1 MKIIECKKQVN
12 GIYDIILND
21 LILSGTGSN
30 EKVEVYY
37 LGERNGVVYIM
48 EDEKDYREN
57 THYNNV
63 GVMDLTCI
71 GYSNVKEFLRELFN
85 CYNLTEN

>member
-1 MKIIECKKQVN
+1 MKIVECKKQVN
-12 GIYDIILND
+12 DLCDIILN
-21 LILSGTGSN
+21 
-30 EKVEVYY
+30 EKEELYY

-63 GVMDLTCI
+63 GVVDITGI
-71 GYSNVKEFLRELFN
+71 GYSNVKEFLNELFD

>member
-1 MKIIECKKQVN
+1 MKILECKKQVN
-12 GIYDIILND
+12 NICDIILN
-21 LILSGTGSN
+21 
-30 EKVEVYY
+30 EKEDIYY
-37 LGERNGVVYIM
+37 LGEKNGVIYIM
-48 EDEKDYREN
+48 EDEKDYKEN

-71 GYSNVKEFLRELFN
+71 GYSNIKEFLRELFD

>member
-12 GIYDIILND
+12 NLCDIILN
-21 LILSGTGSN
+21 
-30 EKVEVYY
+30 EKEDIYY
-37 LGERNGVVYIM
+37 LGEKNGVVYIM

-71 GYSNVKEFLRELFN
+71 GYSNIKEFLRELFD

>member
-12 GIYDIILND
+12 GIYDIILN
-21 LILSGTGSN
+21 
-30 EKVEVYY
+30 EKEDVYY
-37 LGERNGVVYIM
+37 LGEKNGVVYIM

-71 GYSNVKEFLRELFN
+71 GYSNVKEFLRELFD
-85 CYNLTEN
+85 CYNLTEK

>member
-1 MKIIECKKQVN
+1 MKIVELKKQIN

-21 LILSGTGSN
+21 LILSGTGN
-30 EKVEVYY
+30 NKKVEVYY
-37 LGERNGVVYIM
+37 LSERNGVVYIM

-63 GVMDLTCI
+63 GVVDITGI
-71 GYSNVKEFLRELFN
+71 GYSNVKEFLNELFD

>member
-12 GIYDIILND
+12 GIYDIILN
-21 LILSGTGSN
+21 
-30 EKVEVYY
+30 EKEDVYY
-37 LGERNGVVYIM
+37 LGEKNGVVYIM

-71 GYSNVKEFLRELFN
+71 GYSNVKEFLRELFD

>member
-1 MKIIECKKQVN
+1 MKILECKKQVN
-12 GIYDIILND
+12 NICDIILN
-21 LILSGTGSN
+21 
-30 EKVEVYY
+30 EKEDIYY
-37 LGERNGVVYIM
+37 FGEKNGVIYIM
-48 EDEKDYREN
+48 EDEKDYKEN

-71 GYSNVKEFLRELFN
+71 GYSNVREFLRELFD

>member
-1 MKIIECKKQVN
+1 MKIVECKKQVN
-12 GIYDIILND
+12 NICDIILN
-21 LILSGTGSN
+21 
-30 EKVEVYY
+30 EKEDIYY
-37 LGERNGVVYIM
+37 LGEKNGVIYIM
-48 EDEKDYREN
+48 EDEKDYKEN

-71 GYSNVKEFLRELFN
+71 GYSNIKEFLRELFD

>member
-1 MKIIECKKQVN
+1 MKIVECKKQVN
-12 GIYDIILND
+12 NLCDIILN
-21 LILSGTGSN
+21 
-30 EKVEVYY
+30 EKEEKYY

-63 GVMDLTCI
+63 GVVDITGI
-71 GYSNVKEFLRELFN
+71 GYSNVKEFLNELFD

>member
-1 MKIIECKKQVN
+1 MKIVETKKQIN

-21 LILSGTGSN
+21 LILSGTGN
-30 EKVEVYY
+30 NKKVEVYY
-37 LGERNGVVYIM
+37 LSERNGVVYIM

-63 GVMDLTCI
+63 GVVDITGI
-71 GYSNVKEFLRELFN
+71 GYSNVKEFLNELFD

>member
-1 MKIIECKKQVN
+1 MKIVECKKQVN
-12 GIYDIILND
+12 NLCDIILN
-21 LILSGTGSN
+21 
-30 EKVEVYY
+30 EKEEKYY

-63 GVMDLTCI
+63 GVVDITGI
-71 GYSNVKEFLRELFN
+71 GYSNVKEFLNVLFD

>member
-12 GIYDIILND
+12 NICDIILN
-21 LILSGTGSN
+21 
-30 EKVEVYY
+30 EKEDIYY
-37 LGERNGVVYIM
+37 LGEKNGVIYIM

-71 GYSNVKEFLRELFN
+71 GYSNIKKFLRELFD

>member
-1 MKIIECKKQVN
+1 MKILECKKQVN
-12 GIYDIILND
+12 NICDIILN
-21 LILSGTGSN
+21 
-30 EKVEVYY
+30 EKEDIYY
-37 LGERNGVVYIM
+37 LGEKNGVIYIM
-48 EDEKDYREN
+48 EDEKDYKEN

-71 GYSNVKEFLRELFN
+71 GYSNVREFLRELFD

>member
-12 GIYDIILND
+12 GIYDIILN
-21 LILSGTGSN
+21 
-30 EKVEVYY
+30 EKEDVYY
-37 LGERNGVVYIM
+37 LGEKNGVVYIM

-71 GYSNVKEFLRELFN
+71 GYSNVREFLRELFD

>member
-1 MKIIECKKQVN
+1 MKIVECKKQVN

-21 LILSGTGSN
+21 LILSGTGST

-37 LGERNGVVYIM
+37 LGENNGVVYIM

-63 GVMDLTCI
+63 GIVNITGI
-71 GYSNVKEFLRELFN
+71 GYSNVKEFLSELFN

>member
-1 MKIIECKKQVN
+1 MKIIECKKQVT
-12 GIYDIILND
+12 GIYDIILN
-21 LILSGTGSN
+21 
-30 EKVEVYY
+30 EKEDVYY
-37 LGERNGVVYIM
+37 LGEKNGVVYIM

-71 GYSNVKEFLRELFN
+71 GYSNVKEFLRELFD

>member
-1 MKIIECKKQVN
+1 MKIVECKKQVN
-12 GIYDIILND
+12 DLCDIILN
-21 LILSGTGSN
+21 
-30 EKVEVYY
+30 EKEELYY
-37 LGERNGVVYIM
+37 LGERNGVIYIM

-63 GVMDLTCI
+63 GVVDITGI
-71 GYSNVKEFLRELFN
+71 GYSNIKEFLNELFD

>member
-12 GIYDIILND
+12 NICDIILN
-21 LILSGTGSN
+21 
-30 EKVEVYY
+30 EKEDIYY
-37 LGERNGVVYIM
+37 LGEKNGVIYIM

-71 GYSNVKEFLRELFN
+71 GYSNIKEFLRELFD

>member
-12 GIYDIILND
+12 NLCDIILN
-21 LILSGTGSN
+21 
-30 EKVEVYY
+30 EKKELYY
-37 LGERNGVVYIM
+37 LGEKNGVVYIM

-71 GYSNVKEFLRELFN
+71 GYSNIKEFLRELFD

>member
-1 MKIIECKKQVN
+1 MKIVECKKQVN
-12 GIYDIILND
+12 DLCDIILN
-21 LILSGTGSN
+21 
-30 EKVEVYY
+30 EKEEKYY

-71 GYSNVKEFLRELFN
+71 GYSNVKEFLYELFD

>member
-1 MKIIECKKQVN
+1 MV
-12 GIYDIILND
+12 L
-21 LILSGTGSN
+21 
-30 EKVEVYY
+30 
-37 LGERNGVVYIM
+37 YIM
-48 EDEKDYREN
+48 EDEQDYIEN

-71 GYSNVKEFLRELFN
+71 GYSNVKEFLRELFD

>member
-1 MKIIECKKQVN
+1 MKIVETKKQIN

-21 LILSGTGSN
+21 LILSGTGN
-30 EKVEVYY
+30 NKKVEAYY
-37 LGERNGVVYIM
+37 LSERNGVVYIM

-63 GVMDLTCI
+63 GVVDITGI
-71 GYSNVKEFLRELFN
+71 GYSNVKEFLNELFD

>member
-1 MKIIECKKQVN
+1 MKIVECKKQVN
-12 GIYDIILND
+12 DLCDIILN
-21 LILSGTGSN
+21 
-30 EKVEVYY
+30 EKEEKYY

-63 GVMDLTCI
+63 GVVDITGI
-71 GYSNVKEFLRELFN
+71 GYSNVKEFLNELFD

>member
-1 MKIIECKKQVN
+1 MKIVECKKQVN
-12 GIYDIILND
+12 NLCDIILN
-21 LILSGTGSN
+21 
-30 EKVEVYY
+30 EKEEKYY

-71 GYSNVKEFLRELFN
+71 GYSNVKEFLRELFD

>member
-1 MKIIECKKQVN
+1 MKIVECKKQVN

-21 LILSGTGSN
+21 LILSGTGST

-37 LGERNGVVYIM
+37 LGENNGVVYIM

-63 GVMDLTCI
+63 GVVDITGI
-71 GYSNVKEFLRELFN
+71 GYSNIKEFLNELFD

>member
-1 MKIIECKKQVN
+1 MKIVETKKQIN

-21 LILSGTGSN
+21 LILSGTGN
-30 EKVEVYY
+30 NKKVEVYY
-37 LGERNGVVYIM
+37 LSERNGVVYIM
-48 EDEKDYREN
+48 EDERDYKEN

-63 GVMDLTCI
+63 GVVDITGI
-71 GYSNVKEFLRELFN
+71 GYSNVKEFLNELFD

>member
-12 GIYDIILND
+12 NICDIILN
-21 LILSGTGSN
+21 
-30 EKVEVYY
+30 EKEDIYY
-37 LGERNGVVYIM
+37 LGEKNGVIYIM
-48 EDEKDYREN
+48 EDEKDYKEN

-71 GYSNVKEFLRELFN
+71 GYSNVKEFLRELFD

>member
-12 GIYDIILND
+12 GIYDIILN
-21 LILSGTGSN
+21 
-30 EKVEVYY
+30 EKEDVYY
-37 LGERNGVVYIM
+37 LGEKNGVVYIM
-48 EDEKDYREN
+48 GDEKDYREN

-71 GYSNVKEFLRELFN
+71 GYSNVKEFLRELFD

>member
-12 GIYDIILND
+12 GIYDIILN
-21 LILSGTGSN
+21 
-30 EKVEVYY
+30 EKEDVYY
-37 LGERNGVVYIM
+37 LGEKNGVVYIM
-48 EDEKDYREN
+48 ADEKDYREN

-71 GYSNVKEFLRELFN
+71 GYSNVKEFLCELFD

>member
-1 MKIIECKKQVN
+1 MKIVECKKQVN
-12 GIYDIILND
+12 NICDIILN
-21 LILSGTGSN
+21 
-30 EKVEVYY
+30 EKEDIYY
-37 LGERNGVVYIM
+37 LGEKNGVIYIM

-71 GYSNVKEFLRELFN
+71 GYSNIKEFLRELFD

>member
-1 MKIIECKKQVN
+1 MKIMECKKQVN
-12 GIYDIILND
+12 NICDIILN
-21 LILSGTGSN
+21 
-30 EKVEVYY
+30 EKEDIYY
-37 LGERNGVVYIM
+37 LGEKNGVVYIM

-71 GYSNVKEFLRELFN
+71 GYSNIKEFLRELFD

>member
-12 GIYDIILND
+12 NICDIILN
-21 LILSGTGSN
+21 
-30 EKVEVYY
+30 EKEDIYY
-37 LGERNGVVYIM
+37 LGEKNGVIYIM
-48 EDEKDYREN
+48 EDEKDYKEN

-71 GYSNVKEFLRELFN
+71 GYSNVREFLRELFD

>member
-12 GIYDIILND
+12 GIYDIILN
-21 LILSGTGSN
+21 
-30 EKVEVYY
+30 EKEDVYY
-37 LGERNGVVYIM
+37 LGEKNGVVYIM
-48 EDEKDYREN
+48 EDERDYKEN

-71 GYSNVKEFLRELFN
+71 GYSNVKEFLRELFD

>member
-1 MKIIECKKQVN
+1 MKILECKKQVN
-12 GIYDIILND
+12 NICDIILN
-21 LILSGTGSN
+21 
-30 EKVEVYY
+30 EKEDIYY
-37 LGERNGVVYIM
+37 LGEKNGVIYIM

-71 GYSNVKEFLRELFN
+71 GYSNIKEFLRELFD

>member
-1 MKIIECKKQVN
+1 MKIVECKKQVN
-12 GIYDIILND
+12 NLCDIILN
-21 LILSGTGSN
+21 
-30 EKVEVYY
+30 EKEEKYY

-71 GYSNVKEFLRELFN
+71 GYSNIKEFLRELFD